1 MSSTL
6 TPLSFLRPYSI
17 SIWAWFSQLNVLQKY
32 WTLSLF
38 MLSQSVIYGFVFYW
52 VGVLFDINT
61 LINLIIYNRPLH
73 LLSLLP
79 VFCCHGLING
89 RLIIQL
95 SQQYNL
101 NTFYLLFMLILST
114 FLAVLFFDV
123 RVITFIHLF
132 VLT

>member
-1 MSSTL
+1 MINIKKINLSNISLFFTTL
-6 TPLSFLRPYSI
+6 SK
-17 SIWAWFSQLNVLQKY
+17 NQKY
-32 WTLSLF
+32 LILSAF
-38 MLSQSVIYGFVFYW
+38 MLAQCGIYGFVFYW
-52 VGVLFDINT
+52 LGVLFDINNF
-61 LINLIIYNRPLH
+61 INLIIYNRPLH

-95 SQQYNL
+95 SQQYSL

-114 FLAVLFFDV
+114 FLAVFFFDV

-132 VLT
+132 ILT

>member
-1 MSSTL
+1 MLSIST
-6 TPLSFLRPYSI
+6 SFLKLNSI
-17 SIWAWFSQLNVLQKY
+17 KAWFSQLHAFQKY
-32 WTLSLF
+32 LILSAF
-38 MLSQSVIYGFVFYW
+38 MLAQCGIYGFIFYW
-52 VGVLFDINT
+52 LGVLFDINSF
-61 LINLIIYNRPLH
+61 INLIIYNRPLH

-95 SQQYNL
+95 SQQYSL

-114 FLAVLFFDV
+114 FLAVFFFDV

-132 VLT
+132 ILT

>member
-1 MSSTL
+1 MNHIKTINLSNISLFFTTL
-6 TPLSFLRPYSI
+6 SK
-17 SIWAWFSQLNVLQKY
+17 NQKY
-32 WTLSLF
+32 IILTLF
-38 MLSQSVIYGFVFYW
+38 MLIQSLFYGFVFYW
-52 VGVLFDINT
+52 LGVLFDINSF
-61 LINLIIYNRPLH
+61 INLIIYNRPLH

-95 SQQYNL
+95 SQQYSL

-114 FLAVLFFDV
+114 FFAVFFFDV

-132 VLT
+132 ILT